1 MKKVT
6 DLTKDCFN
14 AINQIREAQ
23 EGVAPPP
30 ELLHQRLR
38 GFVDA
43 LLDRGPRE
51 GYQERDVRDMAYA
64 LVALAD
70 EMAQGMSENV
80 RRYWTANLLQLR
92 YFNENVAGDGF
103 FTRLEAARR
112 DARRIEVLEVYYLC
126 LLLGFQGKYA
136 IRGGEIELLNL
147 IDALRGE
154 LAQALDIP
162 DELSPSAERPDD
174 FVRKARGRMPFLWV
188 AVGALALAVGV
199 YAALRVSIGNEGAVA
214 RDRLAETGK

>member
-1 MKKVT
+1 MKKIT
-6 DLTKDCFN
+6 ELTKDCFN

-23 EGVAPPP
+23 EGIAPPP

-38 GFVDA
+38 GFVDD
-43 LLDRGPRE
+43 LLERGPRE

-70 EMAQGMSENV
+70 EMALGMSENV
-80 RRYWTANLLQLR
+80 RRYWMANLLQLR
-92 YFNENVAGDGF
+92 YFNENVAGEGF
-103 FTRLEAARR
+103 FGKLESVRR
-112 DARRIEVLEVYYLC
+112 DARRTEVLEVFYLC

-154 LAQALDIP
+154 LSQSLDIP
-162 DELSPSAERPDD
+162 NELSPSAERPDD
-174 FVRKARGRMPFLWV
+174 FVRKRRGRLSFLWV
-188 AVGALALAVGV
+188 AVGALALAVGI
-199 YAALRVSIGNEGAVA
+199 YAALRVSIGNEGAIA

>member
-1 MKKVT
+1 MKRVT

-23 EGVAPPP
+23 EGMAPPP

-38 GFVDA
+38 VFIDD
-43 LLDRGPRE
+43 LLERGPRD
-51 GYQERDVRDMAYA
+51 GFQERDVRDMAYA

-70 EMAQGMSENV
+70 EMALGMSETV
-80 RRYWTANLLQLR
+80 RSYWMGNLLQLR
-92 YFNENVAGDGF
+92 YFNENVAGEGF

-112 DARRIEVLEVYYLC
+112 DTRRTQVLEVYYLC
-126 LLLGFQGKYA
+126 LLFGFQGKYA
-136 IRGGEIELLNL
+136 IRGGEIELMNL
-147 IDALRGE
+147 IDALRSE

-174 FVRKARGRMPFLWV
+174 FVRKSRGRMPFLWL
-188 AVGALALAVGV
+188 AVGALGLAVGT
-199 YAALRVSIGNEGAVA
+199 YAALRMSIGNEGAVA